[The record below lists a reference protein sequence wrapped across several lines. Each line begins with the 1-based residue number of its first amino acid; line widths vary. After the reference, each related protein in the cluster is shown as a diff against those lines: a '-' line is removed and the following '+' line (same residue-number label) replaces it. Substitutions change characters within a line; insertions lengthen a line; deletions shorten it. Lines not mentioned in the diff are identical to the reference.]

1 MYFRHVIKS
10 IGAFLRYYL
19 FWYLIFV
26 AARIVF
32 IFFNSSGASQFSAA
46 ELFSTFY
53 HGAAL
58 DISMVS
64 YLCVLPLVIW
74 VMAHFIRSH
83 AILNKVLKGYNIL
96 LLTCV
101 ILLVLADAELYRF
114 WEQKIN
120 AYASSFAKFPKEM
133 AIFSSGSL
141 VLQPIITLLL
151 FVAFA
156 WILYKKLAT
165 DFDSSFTSVKK
176 VVPLICFPVFGVLL
190 FLGIRGGTG
199 KSVINQS
206 SAFFSVHPFL
216 NHAAVNTAW
225 NFLASVVEPL
235 ETTKKNPYKFID
247 DQEAEALIGEYRH
260 KNNVSNAVSLTDLKQ
275 PNILFVLLE
284 GWGADV
290 VEPCG
295 GEAGVT
301 PHLNKLIAEGYF
313 FSRFYAN
320 GNRTDKGL
328 AAVLSA
334 QPALAHSSIIN
345 HIEKFNGLPS
355 LPAAFANNG
364 YYTSFYYGGDSKFA
378 NMKGYLLSAGVK
390 DIFDLDVFPL
400 NQRNAEWGVH
410 DDVLLNNL
418 ANGLGKQTQ
427 PFFSIALTLSSH
439 EPFRI
444 PAVKKYGSNSDAD
457 DYRSSVY
464 YADSCIGA
472 FFNQVKDK
480 PWYKNTLIVIVADH
494 GHQWPK
500 DRKAYDPERYH
511 IPFIITGGA
520 LNQELKGKVNNR
532 IAAQVDIAS
541 SLLRQFGWSDTSFTW
556 SRNFMDTGT
565 KAFASFVLNDAIGW
579 VNDSAR
585 LVFDQETKKLIYYT
599 GNLTPQR
606 IEYHTKKARAYEQV
620 YFNEYI
626 KR

>member
-1 MYFRHVIKS
+1 MYFRQVIKS

-32 IFFNSSGASQFSAA
+32 IFFNRSGASQFSGA

-58 DISMVS
+58 DISMIS
-64 YLCVLPLVIW
+64 YLCVLPLLIW
-74 VMAHFIRSH
+74 VTAHFVPSY

-96 LLTCV
+96 LLSCIV
-101 ILLVLADAELYRF
+101 LLVLADAELYRF

-133 AIFSSGSL
+133 AVFSSGSL
-141 VLQPIITLLL
+141 VLQPLITLLL

-156 WILYKKLAT
+156 WILYRKLAT
-165 DFDSSFTSVKK
+165 DFDPSFTAVKK
-176 VVPLICFPVFGVLL
+176 AVPLICFPVFGAML

-216 NHAAVNTAW
+216 NHAAVNTSW

-247 DQEAEALIGEYRH
+247 DKEAEQSIGAYLA
-260 KNNVSNAVSLTDLKQ
+260 KNNTSTVLPLTDMKQ
-275 PNILFVLLE
+275 PNVLFILLE

-290 VEPCG
+290 VEACG
-295 GEAGVT
+295 GEVGIT
-301 PHLNKLIAEGYF
+301 PNLDRLIKEGYF
-313 FSRFYAN
+313 FNRFYAN

-355 LPAAFANNG
+355 LPAAFAKGG

-378 NMKGYLLSAGVK
+378 NMKGYLLSAGVSH
-390 DIFDLDVFPL
+390 IFDLDVFPL
-400 NQRNAEWGVH
+400 SKRNAEWGVH
-410 DDVLLNNL
+410 DDVLLSHL
-418 ANGLGKQTQ
+418 ADGLGKQPQ
-427 PFFSIALTLSSH
+427 PFFSVALTLSSH

-444 PAVKKYGSNSDAD
+444 PSAKKYGSSTDAD

-472 FFNQVKDK
+472 FFNQVKDQA
-480 PWYKNTLIVIVADH
+480 WYKNTLIVVVADH

-500 DRKAYDPERYH
+500 DRNAYDPERYH
-511 IPFIITGGA
+511 IPFLITGGA
-520 LNQELKGKVNNR
+520 LYPGLKGKTNNR

-541 SLLRQFGWSDTSFTW
+541 TLLRQFGWSDTSFTW
-556 SRNFMDTGT
+556 SRNMMDTT
-565 KAFASFVLNDAIGW
+565 TQAFASFVLNDAIGW

-585 LVFDQETKKLIYYT
+585 LVFDQETRKLIYYT
-599 GNLTPQR
+599 GNLNPQR
-606 IEYHTKKARAYEQV
+606 LEYHTQKARAYEQV